1 MSHWAMHS
9 GNHAQIFL
17 AVCSNTVILHSNETL
32 VCVINRCHRNVKDL
46 FSFSV
51 SSCFAAA

>member
-9 GNHAQIFL
+9 GDHAQIFL

-51 SSCFAAA
+51 SCFAAA